1 MNPSANLANPSVC
14 FAVPCGAFAATS
26 HPQHTPPLRPSKSL
40 SRWTFPC
47 AARFLLSYAQHRLA
61 PVLRARVETPA
72 NFGTSPRGS
81 LASRSAGV
89 QWVAMEP
96 ENPTLEVLKQIR
108 EEGKKTNERIN
119 ETNERLSETN
129 ERVTETNV
137 HLDQMRDEL
146 SRRIVESE
154 MRTATA
160 ITALAGTV
168 GDLVTFLKQNRD
180 LASSSASRRSECR
193 TEPFPS

>member
-1 MNPSANLANPSVC
+1 
-14 FAVPCGAFAATS
+14 
-26 HPQHTPPLRPSKSL
+26 
-40 SRWTFPC
+40 
-47 AARFLLSYAQHRLA
+47 
-61 PVLRARVETPA
+61 
-72 NFGTSPRGS
+72 
-81 LASRSAGV
+81 
-89 QWVAMEP
+89 MEP

-180 LASSSASRRSECR
+180 LASSSARRTFSA
-193 TEPFPS
+193 